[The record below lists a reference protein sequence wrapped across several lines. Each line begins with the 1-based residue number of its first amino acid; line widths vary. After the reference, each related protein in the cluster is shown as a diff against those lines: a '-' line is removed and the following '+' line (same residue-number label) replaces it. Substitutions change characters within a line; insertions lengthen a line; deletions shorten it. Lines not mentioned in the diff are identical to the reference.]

1 MISRARVERRL
12 AAMVGYCRLSQRRQG
27 WGPVSDAQMAEGL
40 SLARQAI
47 EAGEDDADALWM
59 GGYVVAVFANYRST
73 AAAVIR
79 RASMLNQNSAHAWN
93 AKGWVL
99 CFGGESDAAIDA
111 FQHAMGIADT
121 IYRRCADLQ
130 LFPNRGRQG
139 RGTPAAPK
147 AACWRAASAAS
158 SKSSINSW
166 NNRYQLISAF
176 RCRKTEP
183 SPIAARSM
191 NTNSRGGRMPPSRR
205 ISRCTLS
212 ATPAP

>member
-1 MISRARVERRL
+1 
-12 AAMVGYCRLSQRRQG
+12 MVGYCRLSQKKTG
-27 WGPVSDAQMAEGL
+27 LGAGLNAQMAEGL

-59 GGYVVAVFANYRST
+59 GGYVVAVFANYRIT

-93 AKGWVL
+93 AKGWV

-111 FQHAMGIADT
+111 FQHAMGIADA

-139 RGTPAAPK
+139 R
-147 AACWRAASAAS
+147 
-158 SKSSINSW
+158 
-166 NNRYQLISAF
+166 
-176 RCRKTEP
+176 
-183 SPIAARSM
+183 
-191 NTNSRGGRMPPSRR
+191 
-205 ISRCTLS
+205 
-212 ATPAP
+212 